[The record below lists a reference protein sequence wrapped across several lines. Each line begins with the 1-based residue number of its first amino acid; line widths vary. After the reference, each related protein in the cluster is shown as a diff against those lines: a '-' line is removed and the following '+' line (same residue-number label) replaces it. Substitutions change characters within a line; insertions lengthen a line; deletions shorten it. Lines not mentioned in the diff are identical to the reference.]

1 MRWKIRPAC
10 DVLKLPRIH
19 WHALRHTYNTWG
31 RLAGIEAEVMRDQMG
46 HSDVRITLQ
55 TYSHVRP
62 TDDAAGRIEAL
73 LTVRENGTPESQVV
87 H

>member
-1 MRWKIRPAC
+1 
-10 DVLKLPRIH
+10 
-19 WHALRHTYNTWG
+19 LRHTYNTWG
-31 RLAGIEAEVMRDQMG
+31 RLAGVEAEVMRDQMG

-62 TDDAAGRIEAL
+62 TDNAASRIEAL
-73 LTVRENGTPESQVV
+73 LTVPTNGTQESQVI